1 MVSFDFEVFDFYV
14 EEFVLM
20 VEFDLCLKGFVEILL
35 IVGEGL
41 GEFGEVELLLM
52 GEDVGYMRV
61 TVSQGV
67 GGWYY
72 LLFCYRLEKFGDCGG
87 LVNYVA

>member
-67 GGWYY
+67 GG
-72 LLFCYRLEKFGDCGG
+72 
-87 LVNYVA
+87 